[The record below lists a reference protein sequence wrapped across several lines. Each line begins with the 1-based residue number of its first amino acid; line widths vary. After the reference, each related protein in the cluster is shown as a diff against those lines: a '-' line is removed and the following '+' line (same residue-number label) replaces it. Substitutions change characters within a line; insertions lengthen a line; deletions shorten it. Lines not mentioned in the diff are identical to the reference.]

1 MTDYYDLITPR
12 PEPYAHQIRIING
25 LIPTFK
31 EEKCAALFMDVG
43 TCKTK
48 TILDAAAILHVLGDI
63 DSLLVVPPKSLNTSG
78 TWRDQLEAHAAFPYS
93 VITWDAQKSTT
104 LKWAKQFYEVL
115 QFEGVRI
122 FIVNVEAFSHTNKK
136 LSDCIEAWTAT
147 HKTLGIVDESTS
159 IKSSDSY
166 RGVSI
171 GGGIYRK
178 KKITGLNS
186 KLKYR
191 AIMTGTEFTTSPL
204 DVYQQFEY
212 LRPGFFG
219 FKSSFLFK
227 CHYAM
232 LELKIQAAAKPYL
245 EELGYKAKYINGTFD
260 FDESDYIKKQ
270 NVIRMLQSKGF
281 AFLDTIGY
289 QNMKE
294 LQAKM
299 APVTFRAKKEECLDL
314 PDTIDEILY
323 VDLSPEQVRVYTDLK
338 KSMMTTLESGELIT
352 VEQKMTLFGKFRQ
365 IVGGTLIVE
374 GNAQAFKDNPKLD
387 MLVQELSDNE
397 GQAIIW
403 ASFRQ
408 EITAICERL
417 EKEFGFGCTARYD
430 GDTDDPEKE
439 KNRFLNKTARFFVAN
454 PKKGGQGLNLQYN
467 TSVQYWYSF
476 PVELEQWLQ
485 ARGRTYRAGQTQ
497 KCVYRMLVSRFPEG
511 AKNRDTVDAR
521 VLSILTQKGEILSQ
535 FQSGGLSDLVKLV

>member
-12 PEPYAHQIRIING
+12 FPPFEHQRRIVNG
-25 LIPTFK
+25 AIPTFRA
-31 EEKCAALFMDVG
+31 EGCAALLQDIG
-43 TCKTK
+43 TGKTK
-48 TILDAAAILHVLGDI
+48 TILDASAILYTLGDI
-63 DSLLVVPPKSLNTSG
+63 DSLIVIPPKSLCG

-104 LKWAKQFYEVL
+104 IKWAKQFYEVL

-122 FIVNVEAFSHTNKK
+122 FIVNVEAFSPPNKK
-136 LSDCIEAWTAT
+136 LSDCIEAWTST
-147 HKTLGIVDESTS
+147 HKTLGIIDESTS
-159 IKSSDSY
+159 IKSSESH
-166 RGVSI
+166 RGVYIS
-171 GGGIYRK
+171 GGIGTIKVGDRLK
-178 KKITGLNS
+178 KVHLLGINS

-204 DVYQQFEY
+204 DVYQQFEF
-212 LRPGFFG
+212 LRPGFLG
-219 FKSSFLFK
+219 FKSFYMFK
-227 CHYAM
+227 CHYAIM
-232 LELKIQAAAKPYL
+232 VEKRLATGKTYMDVTGYRDLPELR
-245 EELGYKAKYINGTFD
+245 
-260 FDESDYIKKQ
+260 KQ
-270 NVIRMLQSKGF
+270 
-281 AFLDTIGY
+281 
-289 QNMKE
+289 
-294 LQAKM
+294 M

-365 IVGGTLIVE
+365 IVGGTLIVD

-485 ARGRTYRAGQTQ
+485 ARGRTHRAGQTQ
-497 KCVYRMLVSRFPEG
+497 KCVYRMLVSRFPDC

-521 VLSILTQKGEILSQ
+521 VLSILTQNGEILER
-535 FQSGGLSDLVKLV
+535 FQSGGLADLVKLV